1 MDHLVI
7 VTGGSSGIG
16 HALLAAAPED
26 AHRIT
31 VSRRPAEDVAPG
43 FLEADLADPG
53 SWERVGHVIDAVATE
68 REWRRITF
76 IQSAGVLEPIGF
88 AGEVDPV
95 AYERNLLLNAVAPFA
110 LGHRFLGAVSH
121 LRCRRELAILTS
133 GAADKDYEGWS
144 SYGAAKAAVDR
155 WVSTTAAEQARR
167 GGVRILA
174 LNPGTTATGMQE
186 MIGSMDA
193 RDFPQVER
201 FRQRHAD
208 GLLAEAADI
217 ARAGWQVLDDDDV
230 ASGSKVDLP
239 ARLG

>member
-16 HALLAAAPED
+16 HAVLATAPEG

-31 VSRRPAEDVAPG
+31 VSRRPAQDVAPG
-43 FLEADLADPG
+43 FLEADLADP
-53 SWERVGHVIDAVATE
+53 SAWERVGHVIDAVATE

-76 IQSAGVLEPIGF
+76 VQSAGTLNPIGF

-95 AYERNLLLNAVAPFA
+95 AYERNLLLNAVAPLA

-121 LRCRRELAILTS
+121 LRCRRELAIITS

-155 WVSTTAAEQARR
+155 WVSVTAVEQARR
-167 GGVRILA
+167 GGVRVLA
-174 LNPGTTATGMQE
+174 LNPGTTATGMQDL
-186 MIGSMDA
+186 IRTMDA

-208 GLLAEAADI
+208 GLLADADAV
-217 ARAGWQVLDDDDV
+217 ARAAWEVLDDDAVD
-230 ASGSKVDLP
+230 AGSKVDLQ